1 MADRGALSLLGLIFS
16 GVAATV
22 TVIAYLVVRDH
33 VDGHLKLETTGASVV
48 SAAQ

>member
-33 VDGHLKLETTGASVV
+33 VDGHQTLETNASVV
-48 SAAQ
+48 TAVQ